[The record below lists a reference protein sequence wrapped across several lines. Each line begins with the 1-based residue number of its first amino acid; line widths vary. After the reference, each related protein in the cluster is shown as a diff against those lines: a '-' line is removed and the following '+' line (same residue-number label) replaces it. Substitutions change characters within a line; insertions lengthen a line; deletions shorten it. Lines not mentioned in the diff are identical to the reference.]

1 MQSVD
6 AMLAERVDYRALTHR
21 TGTMDRQPLC
31 LLTASSLVPL
41 STPKLLDVQRQ
52 LQQQIATLSQS
63 VSSNAKLTCQ
73 MQMRSRMTHVRTHAC
88 VFG

>member
-21 TGTMDRQPLC
+21 TGTVLC

-41 STPKLLDVQRQ
+41 STPKLLDLQRQ

-73 MQMRSRMTHVRTHAC
+73 MQMRSRMTHLRTHAC